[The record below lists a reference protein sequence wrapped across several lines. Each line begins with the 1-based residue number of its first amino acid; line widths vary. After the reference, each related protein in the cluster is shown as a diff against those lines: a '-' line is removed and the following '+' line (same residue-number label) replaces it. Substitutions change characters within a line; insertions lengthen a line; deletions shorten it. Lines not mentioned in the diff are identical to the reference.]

1 MKGSAKVEK
10 TKPADINYETM
21 RALKHDVKN
30 QLSNILL
37 AIEQLRYE
45 IKEPTE
51 DCIFYLD
58 AISMSSARIDGLLKE
73 VD

>member
-1 MKGSAKVEK
+1 MKDTAKTEK
-10 TKPADINYETM
+10 KQAPGAAQRSL

-45 IKEPTE
+45 IPEPTE
-51 DCIFYLD
+51 DCVFYLD
-58 AISMSSARIDGLLKE
+58 SISLSSAKIDTLLKE

>member
-1 MKGSAKVEK
+1 MKASENVQKNQSAGVVNQ
-10 TKPADINYETM
+10 PLL
-21 RALKHDVKN
+21 ALKHDVKN

-45 IKEPTE
+45 IPEPTP

-58 AISMSSARIDGLLKE
+58 AISLSSARIDTLLKE